1 MMTAGIMLAHQ
12 VAAKAFRDATFLTAW
27 PATALPL
34 MMVATA
40 TATIALVPIFSRL
53 LDRFSPL
60 AVVAA
65 GFALSALGHAAEWA
79 LFDGSRWIAVAIY
92 LHLAAAGAVLLSG
105 FWSLVSERFDPAGAR
120 AAYGRINAAGTM
132 GGIAGS
138 VAAERIAATISPDSV
153 LLLLAMLHVI
163 CAGGVAMM
171 RRAPALLP
179 RRPDVDEEVSGV
191 SEIFRSSYLRTIA
204 SFVVMASAS
213 SAILDFLLKSS
224 AQASFGAGP
233 DLLRFFALFYG
244 AVQVLSF
251 FAQTRSGQAVK
262 RLGIGGTINALPGG
276 ITAASIIAL
285 IFPGWIAITALRAF
299 ESVLR
304 TSLFRSGYELL
315 FVPMDFRHAPP
326 REGDS
331 RRHMRSRRR
340 GGWIRNRSTAPLR
353 GRRVD
358 DEQPADR
365 VVHSRRRV
373 VVVGTTIRSALSE
386 SHRTRARKVPRG
398 STGQP
403 RVGSR
408 LDAVGRAGEFSIS
421 CCRSG
426 ACRRYDSRRRATPR
440 FPGSGAGRSAIQRP
454 VTCDRSARA
463 RLVIRTDPRRADHR
477 SAGLGRCPAGGAPGP
492 RATGTFSPWH
502 VGRRD
507 ARSGVRLRHPSPLAA
522 NRRHCRVASQPRGS
536 GGRAR
541 RRSLRS
547 ALPLQSRD
555 RSHPHEQTRTLAR
568 SRADD
573 RRCRT

>member
-1 MMTAGIMLAHQ
+1 MNRNLTRVAMTTAGIMLAHQ

-53 LDRFSPL
+53 LHRFPPL
-60 AVVAA
+60 AVVAT

-120 AAYGRINAAGTM
+120 AAYGRISAAGTM

-138 VAAERIAATISPDSV
+138 VSAERIAATISPDSV
-153 LLLLAMLHVI
+153 LLLLAILHVI

-224 AQASFGAGP
+224 ARASFGAGP

-262 RLGIGGTINALPGG
+262 RLGIGGTISALPGG

-315 FVPMDFRHAPP
+315 FVPMASGTRHRAK
-326 REGDS
+326 GILDV
-331 RRHMRSRRR
+331 
-340 GGWIRNRSTAPLR
+340 IC
-353 GRRVD
+353 
-358 DEQPADR
+358 DR
-365 VVHSRRRV
+365 VGEAAGSGIVQLLLFAGVAS
-373 VVVGTTIRSALSE
+373 TTSSLLTVSFILAGASLWLGQRFGPLYLNLIERELAKYRESPQVSLVSE
-386 SHRTRARKVPRG
+386 AGWT
-398 STGQP
+398 
-403 RVGSR
+403 
-408 LDAVGRAGEFSIS
+408 LVGRAGEFPDQLLPERHLPSLRLTTSRHASIPS
-421 CCRSG
+421 VQALADLRSRDLPRVIRG
-426 ACRRYDSRRRATPR
+426 ARPRPVIWTNPCRRRSSICWPGTMSFRRRA
-440 FPGSGAGRSAIQRP
+440 GRSSELAPFHLGMLIDAMLDP
-454 VTCDRSARA
+454 ASDF
-463 RLVIRTDPRRADHR
+463 VIRRRLPRIVGTVGSHR
-477 SAGLGRCPAGGAPGP
+477 SLE
-492 RATGTFSPWH
+492 
-502 VGRRD
+502 
-507 ARSGVRLRHPSPLAA
+507 
-522 NRRHCRVASQPRGS
+522 GS
-536 GGRAR
+536 GGRA
-541 RRSLRS
+541 
-547 ALPLQSRD
+547 
-555 RSHPHEQTRTLAR
+555 
-568 SRADD
+568 
-573 RRCRT
+573 

>member
-1 MMTAGIMLAHQ
+1 MNRSLTRVAMMTAGIMLAHQ

-163 CAGGVAMM
+163 CAGGVALM

-179 RRPDVDEEVSGV
+179 RRPEVDEEVSGI
-191 SEIFRSSYLRTIA
+191 SELLRSSYLRTIA
-204 SFVVMASAS
+204 SFVVMTSAS

-251 FAQTRSGQAVK
+251 LAQTRSGQAVK

-276 ITAASIIAL
+276 ITAASIFVL
-285 IFPGWIAITALRAF
+285 IFQGWIAITALRAL

-315 FVPMDFRHAPP
+315 FVPMDS
-326 REGDS
+326 G
-331 RRHMRSRRR
+331 MRRR
-340 GGWIRNRSTAPLR
+340 AKGILD
-353 GRRVD
+353 VIC
-358 DEQPADR
+358 DR
-365 VVHSRRRV
+365 VGEAAGSGIVQLLLFAGVAS
-373 VVVGTTIRSALSE
+373 TTSSLLTVSFILAGASLWLGQRFGPLYLNLIERELAKYHEAPQVSLVSE
-386 SHRTRARKVPRG
+386 AGWTL
-398 STGQP
+398 
-403 RVGSR
+403 
-408 LDAVGRAGEFSIS
+408 LDAPASSAIS
-421 CCRSG
+421 CSRSG

-454 VTCDRSARA
+454 ATCDRSARA
-463 RLVIRTDPRRADHR
+463 RLVIWTNPCRADHR
-477 SAGLGRCPAGGAPGP
+477 FAGLGRCPSGGAPGA
-492 RATGTFSPWH
+492 RGTGTFSPWH
-502 VGRRD
+502 VDRRD

-522 NRRHCRVASQPRGS
+522 NRRHCRVTSQPRGS

-541 RRSLRS
+541 
-547 ALPLQSRD
+547 
-555 RSHPHEQTRTLAR
+555 
-568 SRADD
+568 
-573 RRCRT
+573 